1 MQYWYKM
8 IKYNTL
14 KVKLSSS
21 QLNKLKSGIEF
32 GTEVISN
39 LSSNMIYDSNVET
52 NNTNNVLITDTQV

>member
-1 MQYWYKM
+1 M

-52 NNTNNVLITDTQV
+52 NNPNNVLITDTQV

>member
-1 MQYWYKM
+1 M

>member
-14 KVKLSSS
+14 KVKLPSS
-21 QLNKLKSGIEF
+21 QLNKLKSGIKF

-52 NNTNNVLITDTQV
+52 NNPNNVLITDTQV

>member
-14 KVKLSSS
+14 KVKLLSS
-21 QLNKLKSGIEF
+21 QLNKLKSGIKF
-32 GTEVISN
+32 GTKVISN

-52 NNTNNVLITDTQV
+52 NNPNNVLITDTQV